1 MLFAAAFVFASCS
14 NGSDSGEGTPAPS
27 VFAVSFGIEGLPPN
41 GTIEARVDGTIIM
54 PNDVVQKG
62 KTVTFTAMPKTNH
75 KVKEWKVD
83 GAVISNTT
91 NTYVHTVTNAVDVRV
106 SFEALPAG
114 QASYTV
120 EHYQEKAD
128 GTYSATPTETEI
140 LNGTVGASVA
150 YTPKTYEGFT
160 YNSTLTKVNGTVQTG
175 GTIHAGGSTV
185 VELYYERMPASYTV
199 TFSVEGGNGTLEAK
213 VDGTEINS
221 GDTVEHG
228 KTVTFTAMPKTNHK
242 VKEWKVDGAVIS
254 NTTNTYVHTV
264 TDAVD
269 VKVSFES
276 AGGERIAITRVRAKT
291 APLVLGSPIP
301 DGLSYTYT
309 DYLPASVE
317 GEPAKLIANSST
329 YGWGKK
335 NGTEWQDVSGQPCTE
350 GIYRVQTQVR
360 IDGAESAQY
369 MLAPDIK
376 VFVSVD
382 DGTSYDEWSVSSVDN
397 YEGYSY
403 AWVISKEYPVSSSGH
418 LALSQ
423 NNVDIPKSYVG
434 KPITEINIASIVS
447 GGTLPYHFT
456 LTSGALPAGLSL
468 DESGAILG
476 TPTAVQPGQT
486 GRIAQITVR
495 DSASTPEEK
504 LIDVFCTEGIVD
516 KKVVTFAVGWRG
528 TAPAPIEVDSG
539 QSIFAPAAPVP
550 VDSNW
555 AFSAWCVS
563 QNDAQSGTGSS
574 GTWDFS
580 KPVTDHMTLYAR
592 WSDNRTAIDALTATM
607 EAPVLGRA
615 IPDTI
620 TYTYSAGSPAKLVN
634 YVPYAWQVW
643 NGTTW
648 KDASGNFEAGKKY
661 RINTQMRIDQPA
673 GKTHRLAT
681 TGITVTVNG
690 QAWTVG
696 TSVLNYIDYN
706 YSGEVYSYVWAT
718 SPEFQL

>member
-1 MLFAAAFVFASCS
+1 LLFAAAFVFASCS

-83 GAVISNTT
+83 GAVISN
-91 NTYVHTVTNAVDVRV
+91 
-106 SFEALPAG
+106 S
-114 QASYTV
+114 
-120 EHYQEKAD
+120 
-128 GTYSATPTETEI
+128 
-140 LNGTVGASVA
+140 
-150 YTPKTYEGFT
+150 
-160 YNSTLTKVNGTVQTG
+160 
-175 GTIHAGGSTV
+175 
-185 VELYYERMPASYTV
+185 
-199 TFSVEGGNGTLEAK
+199 
-213 VDGTEINS
+213 
-221 GDTVEHG
+221 
-228 KTVTFTAMPKTNHK
+228 
-242 VKEWKVDGAVIS
+242 
-254 NTTNTYVHTV
+254 TNTYVHTV

-276 AGGERIAITRVRAKT
+276 AGGERIAITQVRAKT

-317 GEPAKLIANSST
+317 GEPAKLIANNSM
-329 YGWGKK
+329 YGWEKK

-382 DGTSYDEWSVSSVDN
+382 DGTSYDEWSVSGVGN

-434 KPITEINIASIVS
+434 KPITEVNIASIVS

-486 GRIAQITVR
+486 GRIARITVR

-528 TAPAPIEVDSG
+528 TAPAPIEGSRFSLLPLPYP
-539 QSIFAPAAPVP
+539 SIRTGRFPHG
-550 VDSNW
+550 
-555 AFSAWCVS
+555 AFPKMMP
-563 QNDAQSGTGSS
+563 N
-574 GTWDFS
+574 
-580 KPVTDHMTLYAR
+580 PER
-592 WSDNRTAIDALTATM
+592 
-607 EAPVLGRA
+607 VLR
-615 IPDTI
+615 
-620 TYTYSAGSPAKLVN
+620 V
-634 YVPYAWQVW
+634 
-643 NGTTW
+643 
-648 KDASGNFEAGKKY
+648 
-661 RINTQMRIDQPA
+661 
-673 GKTHRLAT
+673 H
-681 TGITVTVNG
+681 GIFP
-690 QAWTVG
+690 
-696 TSVLNYIDYN
+696 IR
-706 YSGEVYSYVWAT
+706 
-718 SPEFQL
+718 